1 MQRRLHQSRRAF
13 VAGATAAVM
22 FAPGVSR
29 AQTKPVR
36 LAKQFGIGYLP
47 LTIMEERK
55 LLEGQGA
62 RLGLD
67 LRTEWVQFT
76 GGTPMNEALVS
87 GNLDFASGGVGP
99 LLTIWARTRTSL
111 GVKGVAALNSMPL
124 YLNSINPAVKT
135 IADFTDKDRI
145 ALPAVRT
152 SIQAVTLQMA
162 AEAAFGPGQHG
173 KLDPLTVSMG
183 HPDGHAA
190 MMSGKSEV
198 SGHFTSAPFMYQQ
211 LADPRVRKILDS
223 YEVLGGPHTFNLV
236 WTTGRFAQENRP
248 IVQAFMAALDE
259 SMKFIAENPAAAATL
274 WIRAENSR
282 MTAAEV
288 ERLIRLPEN
297 EWTTTPKKVMAYAE
311 FMSRTGL
318 MATKPVTW
326 QELFF
331 EGIHA
336 QSGS

>member
-1 MQRRLHQSRRAF
+1 MTQRRSPTRRAL
-13 VAGATAAVM
+13 VAGAAAAFTM
-22 FAPGVSR
+22 APGIGH

-47 LTIMEERK
+47 LTVMEERK
-55 LLEGQGA
+55 LLEAHGA
-62 RLGLD
+62 RVGLD

-162 AEAAFGPGQHG
+162 AETAFGPGQHG

-248 IVQAFMAALDE
+248 IVQAFVAALDE
-259 SMKFIAENPAAAATL
+259 SMKFIAEKPAEAAAL
-274 WIRAENSR
+274 WVKAENSR
-282 MTAAEV
+282 MAAAEV

-297 EWTTTPKKVMAYAE
+297 EWTTTPKKVMAYAD

-318 MATKPVTW
+318 MATKPTTW
-326 QELFF
+326 QDLFF

-336 QSGS
+336 LPGS